1 MRRLLATTVVALA
14 ALAAPAAAEH
24 HLVRVDEVFPS
35 PGNPAASFVE
45 LRDPVSEPFEF
56 GPFGLAAFDAANSP
70 VSSQEIPEPVP
81 FARSTQPFVYGG
93 SAVSGRGADLTMSVP
108 PDTARV
114 CFTDSAGPLG
124 CLQLAGVALQPGQS
138 AQRQSP
144 CGVVAAAPTPN
155 APNAPCGA
163 SGGGGSQPGGGGGG
177 ETGGP
182 GGGGDTTGDV
192 TVPTAKL
199 GGRARQ
205 DVDRLAIRV
214 ELSEAATLTVSGR
227 VSVPRSRAAAT
238 FRLKSVRR
246 EVRAGQ
252 RVTVRLKLSRRG
264 RTTVK
269 AAIRRG
275 LRVRARVKV
284 SARDGAGNEVTRRRS
299 VRLTD

>member
-1 MRRLLATTVVALA
+1 
-14 ALAAPAAAEH
+14 
-24 HLVRVDEVFPS
+24 
-35 PGNPAASFVE
+35 
-45 LRDPVSEPFEF
+45 
-56 GPFGLAAFDAANSP
+56 
-70 VSSQEIPEPVP
+70 
-81 FARSTQPFVYGG
+81 
-93 SAVSGRGADLTMSVP
+93 
-108 PDTARV
+108 
-114 CFTDSAGPLG
+114 
-124 CLQLAGVALQPGQS
+124 
-138 AQRQSP
+138 
-144 CGVVAAAPTPN
+144 
-155 APNAPCGA
+155 
-163 SGGGGSQPGGGGGG
+163 
-177 ETGGP
+177 
-182 GGGGDTTGDV
+182 
-192 TVPTAKL
+192 VPTAKL